1 MKKKLLIATHS
12 VFADG
17 IKNAMELVTG
27 EQNSV
32 STLCAY
38 TNDMTEVE
46 TPIKEIIDAL
56 CDDEELIVTTDIF
69 GGSVNNE
76 FMKYLNEPGVYLVTG
91 MNLPLLLELYSN
103 QNMESRDMIRLAI
116 ASAQNNLKFCTDLL
130 QVKGEEEE
138 F

>member
-1 MKKKLLIATHS
+1 MKQFLLASHGK
-12 VFADG
+12 FAEG
-17 IKNAMELVTG
+17 ILGSFQMILGDAPNITV
-27 EQNSV
+27 
-32 STLCAY
+32 LCAY
-38 TNDMTEVE
+38 TKKNEE
-46 TPIKEIIDAL
+46 TLEHTVKKIICERNRKED
-56 CDDEELIVTTDIF
+56 LIVVTDVF

>member
-1 MKKKLLIATHS
+1 MKQFLLASHGK
-12 VFADG
+12 FAEG
-17 IKNAMELVTG
+17 ILGSFQMILGDAPNITV
-27 EQNSV
+27 
-32 STLCAY
+32 LCAY
-38 TNDMTEVE
+38 TKENEE
-46 TPIKEIIDAL
+46 TLEHTVKKIICERNRKED
-56 CDDEELIVTTDIF
+56 LIVVTDVF

-76 FMKYLNEPGVYLVTG
+76 FMKYLNGPGVYLVTG

>member
-1 MKKKLLIATHS
+1 MKQFLLASHGK
-12 VFADG
+12 FAEG
-17 IKNAMELVTG
+17 ILGSFQMILGDAPNITV
-27 EQNSV
+27 
-32 STLCAY
+32 LCAY
-38 TNDMTEVE
+38 T
-46 TPIKEIIDAL
+46 KEKEEPLEHTVKKIICERNRKED
-56 CDDEELIVTTDIF
+56 LIVVTDVF

>member
-1 MKKKLLIATHS
+1 M
-12 VFADG
+12 
-17 IKNAMELVTG
+17 
-27 EQNSV
+27 
-32 STLCAY
+32 
-38 TNDMTEVE
+38 
-46 TPIKEIIDAL
+46 
-56 CDDEELIVTTDIF
+56 
-69 GGSVNNE
+69 
-76 FMKYLNEPGVYLVTG
+76 TG

>member
-1 MKKKLLIATHS
+1 MKQFLLASHGK
-12 VFADG
+12 FAEG
-17 IKNAMELVTG
+17 ILGSFQMILGDAPNITV
-27 EQNSV
+27 
-32 STLCAY
+32 LCAY
-38 TNDMTEVE
+38 TKENEE
-46 TPIKEIIDAL
+46 TLENTVKKIICERNRKED
-56 CDDEELIVTTDIF
+56 LIVVTDVF

>member
-1 MKKKLLIATHS
+1 MKQFLLASHGK
-12 VFADG
+12 FAEG
-17 IKNAMELVTG
+17 ILGSFQMILGDAPNITV
-27 EQNSV
+27 
-32 STLCAY
+32 LCAY
-38 TNDMTEVE
+38 TEENEE
-46 TPIKEIIDAL
+46 TLEHTVKKIICERNRKED
-56 CDDEELIVTTDIF
+56 LIVVTDVF

>member
-1 MKKKLLIATHS
+1 MILGDAPNIN
-12 VFADG
+12 V
-17 IKNAMELVTG
+17 
-27 EQNSV
+27 
-32 STLCAY
+32 LCAY
-38 TNDMTEVE
+38 TKENEE
-46 TPIKEIIDAL
+46 TLEHTVKKIICERNRKED
-56 CDDEELIVTTDIF
+56 LIVVTDVF

-103 QNMESRDMIRLAI
+103 QNMESRDMIHQAI

>member
-1 MKKKLLIATHS
+1 MKQFLLASHGK
-12 VFADG
+12 FAEG
-17 IKNAMELVTG
+17 ILGSFQMILGYAPNITV
-27 EQNSV
+27 
-32 STLCAY
+32 LCAY
-38 TNDMTEVE
+38 TKENEE
-46 TPIKEIIDAL
+46 TLEHTVKKIICERNRKED
-56 CDDEELIVTTDIF
+56 LIVVTDVF

>member
-1 MKKKLLIATHS
+1 MKQFLLASHGK
-12 VFADG
+12 FAEG
-17 IKNAMELVTG
+17 ILGSFQMLLGDAPNITV
-27 EQNSV
+27 
-32 STLCAY
+32 LCAY
-38 TNDMTEVE
+38 TEENEE
-46 TPIKEIIDAL
+46 TLEHTVKKIICERNRKED
-56 CDDEELIVTTDIF
+56 LIVVTDVF

>member
-1 MKKKLLIATHS
+1 MKQFLLASHGK
-12 VFADG
+12 FAEG
-17 IKNAMELVTG
+17 ILGSFQMILGDAPNITV
-27 EQNSV
+27 
-32 STLCAY
+32 LCAY
-38 TNDMTEVE
+38 TEANEE
-46 TPIKEIIDAL
+46 TLEHTVKKIICERNRKED
-56 CDDEELIVTTDIF
+56 LIVVTDVF